1 MYSISFFIFFFKLII
16 EILSYSSFIHMA
28 IKSKF
33 FAELDLIQWC
43 MRNKPS
49 LTLEQCMI
57 HLCMQYMHLV
67 IFRQN
72 DWRANAQRHYLCTV
86 TEQNEGVST
95 FLVRRSQETIDCM
108 ITGRPADFLVVD
120 VEDAFT
126 FKLSIDCDQ
135 QSGFTCKFC

>member
-1 MYSISFFIFFFKLII
+1 MI
-16 EILSYSSFIHMA
+16 EGQML
-28 IKSKF
+28 
-33 FAELDLIQWC
+33 
-43 MRNKPS
+43 
-49 LTLEQCMI
+49 
-57 HLCMQYMHLV
+57 
-67 IFRQN
+67 
-72 DWRANAQRHYLCTV
+72 RHYQCTV

-108 ITGRPADFLVVD
+108 ITGIPADFLVVD